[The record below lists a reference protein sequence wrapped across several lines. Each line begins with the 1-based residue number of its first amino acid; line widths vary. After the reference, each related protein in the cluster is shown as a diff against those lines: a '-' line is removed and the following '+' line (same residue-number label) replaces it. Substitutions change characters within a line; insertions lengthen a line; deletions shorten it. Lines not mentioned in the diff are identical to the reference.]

1 MKYCEFCGTKLDSK
15 SECNCDQAVQK
26 RAESKAKNA
35 PKNGTFKIIAIVAV
49 VIIAVVACALVMSSS
64 KIDPTEYL
72 TVSFE
77 GLNGDGKVNVEPFE
91 KGIIEEIIG
100 KEPNEFDFKAYS
112 EWLQKYEEYESCI
125 EYSIDKEDGL
135 SNGDKITI
143 DITVTGNLAS
153 KVKSSSNTFE
163 VSGLIS
169 AEAVD
174 VFGAYT
180 FKFDGVSGFGSL
192 NQECSSDDPYIN
204 AVTVKA
210 DKYDNLKNGDV
221 VTLTVEVDNETAT
234 KYQCVPAEKTKTI
247 TISGLS
253 EYLNDTSK
261 ISKEIIDSISSTF
274 LKNMQADAMNDMG
287 LSDKNFKYEGAYFL
301 TTKDTEDYK
310 NYNKL
315 VFCVSFDRFNNGELH
330 SKHCMTLE
338 FDNLIADTS
347 GNVKLVS
354 YGWGTTE
361 TIELA
366 YENGETFSRG
376 NTISD
381 VVSGF
386 EETYTVVKIS

>member
-26 RAESKAKNA
+26 RAEAKTKNA
-35 PKNGTFKIIAIVAV
+35 PKNGKIKIIAMVAV

-72 TVSFE
+72 TVTFE
-77 GLNGDGKVNVEPFE
+77 GLNGDGKVNIEPFE

-100 KEPNEFDFKAYS
+100 KEPNELDFKAYG
-112 EWLQKYEEYESCI
+112 EWLQKYEEYENCI
-125 EYSIDKEDGL
+125 ERTIDKEDGL
-135 SNGDKITI
+135 SNGDKVTI

-153 KVKSSSNTFE
+153 KVKSSSKTFE

-192 NQECSSDDPYIN
+192 HQECSTDDPYIN
-204 AVTVKA
+204 AITVKA
-210 DKYDNLKNGDV
+210 DKTYDLKNGDT
-221 VTLTVEVDNETAT
+221 VTLTIEVDEETAT
-234 KYQCVPAEKTKTI
+234 EYQCVPAEKTKTI
-247 TISGLS
+247 TVSGLS

-261 ISKEIIDSISSTF
+261 ISANLIDSISSNF

-301 TTKDTEDYK
+301 TTKDAEDYK

-338 FDNLIADTS
+338 FDNLIVDAS
-347 GNVKLVS
+347 GNIKLMS
-354 YGWGTTE
+354 YGWGSTE
-361 TIELA
+361 IEELV
-366 YENGETFSRG
+366 YENGDEHHRGETVSG
-376 NTISD
+376 